1 MPYPCPR
8 TPQTTRVRFW
18 SLTGT
23 PPAPLNTEHQGR
35 EIQRLRFRSS
45 VDDYFR
51 VNSLDALS
59 PGVVSPDESSV
70 LIAITRRSPFGTDR
84 AVCSR
89 EYPTGMVRRRSSGRT
104 IMDADHANARHDR
117 RSALRGRRFPT
128 SSNGRHPTVTI
139 ARSSVM
145 RGCLFCGSV
154 VQHSVYSD
162 ARRGSCACV
171 VLRLGTDRIT
181 RRMLL
186 GALALQGIHAGVA
199 SPRRTPAHPLS
210 RCLAVRAPRVS
221 APVSIKIQG
230 H

>member
-1 MPYPCPR
+1 MR
-8 TPQTTRVRFW
+8 SSVF
-18 SLTGT
+18 G
-23 PPAPLNTEHQGR
+23 
-35 EIQRLRFRSS
+35 FRSS
-45 VDDYFR
+45 VDDYFH

-59 PGVVSPDESSV
+59 PSVVSSDESSV
-70 LIAITRRSPFGTDR
+70 LIAITRRSPYGTDR

-104 IMDADHANARHDR
+104 IMVADHANARYDR

-139 ARSSVM
+139 ARSSMM

-154 VQHSVYSD
+154 VQHSEYSN
-162 ARRGSCACV
+162 ARRA
-171 VLRLGTDRIT
+171 LRVCGLAPRYRQDHPK
-181 RRMLL
+181 
-186 GALALQGIHAGVA
+186 GA
-199 SPRRTPAHPLS
+199 PRRTCPSGHPRWRCLSSAHFSAPLS

-221 APVSIKIQG
+221 APVSIMIQG